1 MAFDLT
7 SALVGAVAGFVLG
20 AVVFTQFG
28 RETTKSVVGATGRR
42 ITRYIEPK

>member
-7 SALVGAVAGFVLG
+7 SFLVGG
-20 AVVFTQFG
+20 VVGVIVGGLLFTQTG
-28 RETTKSVVGATGRR
+28 RGVTKSVVGASGRR